1 MINNSQ
7 IKQIFKYTPEQLGYG
22 GCKSAWSHDGNLVA
36 ICGDNKII
44 RIMDRQGKPVL
55 EFPSNQT
62 PRIDDLAWDKD
73 NDSLAILTATH
84 VISIW
89 SMGQRKFQDIEL
101 ASNKDVASYISWSK
115 THPVLSI
122 GTEKGSLT
130 FFNRKSQRKI
140 PCISKHG
147 KKITHGDWSVEGHLI
162 TCSTDKMLT
171 VSNHQGDTPHD
182 SFIVK
187 GEPSNIKWAP
197 GCTETNKYL
206 CCIIASAKVCWFN
219 PMTQVHKFI
228 EFDKSYGKLSCF
240 EWLDDDKLFVCFQT
254 GTCIVVSVDGNSMGQ
269 EIHAFKPHQAAIECI
284 QINHEMKKIAIAA
297 QGSIKFFNI
306 GNWVEES
313 SDRIDITKS
322 SGTITQLHWT
332 DDGSI
337 MTITTSGGYFLG
349 FLTVVPQLFSAY
361 K

>member
-1 MINNSQ
+1 M
-7 IKQIFKYTPEQLGYG
+7 
-22 GCKSAWSHDGNLVA
+22 
-36 ICGDNKII
+36 
-44 RIMDRQGKPVL
+44 L

-219 PMTQVHKFI
+219 PMT
-228 EFDKSYGKLSCF
+228 
-240 EWLDDDKLFVCFQT
+240 
-254 GTCIVVSVDGNSMGQ
+254 
-269 EIHAFKPHQAAIECI
+269 
-284 QINHEMKKIAIAA
+284 
-297 QGSIKFFNI
+297 
-306 GNWVEES
+306 
-313 SDRIDITKS
+313 
-322 SGTITQLHWT
+322 
-332 DDGSI
+332 
-337 MTITTSGGYFLG
+337 
-349 FLTVVPQLFSAY
+349 
-361 K
+361 